1 LLLLGAAP
9 SEGTKGLIE
18 RRTIVKRRFVSSA
31 AGAAAGMV
39 LGLLMAAGC
48 GQKAGPAGS
57 GKEPGTPEHPG
68 KAPDASAK
76 VAKAP
81 AAAGGMVDLAI
92 VLPKPAFIGTP
103 KNIRTPNLEPPK
115 GDKPRPPFKVPAG
128 TKLLSFKKSIS
139 ASDEDPIIG
148 EIEQITDGDKEAGD
162 GSYVELGPG
171 LQWVQLDLGAEY
183 HIDVI
188 LSWHYHGDPRVYHDV
203 VVQVADDPDF
213 ITGVKII
220 YNNDHDNSSGLGI
233 GKHYEYFD
241 TFEGR
246 LMDAGG
252 VKSRYVRLYS
262 NGSTADEMNRYTEVE
277 IFGRPVGGT

>member
-1 LLLLGAAP
+1 MRK
-9 SEGTKGLIE
+9 S
-18 RRTIVKRRFVSSA
+18 FVSSA
-31 AGAAAGMV
+31 AGADFGEFSRAAAGMV

-48 GQKAGPAGS
+48 GQKGDPAGS
-57 GKEPGTPEHPG
+57 GKGTGTPEEPGT
-68 KAPDASAK
+68 APDASAK

-81 AAAGGMVDLAI
+81 AAPGGLVNLAI

-115 GDKPRPPFKVPAG
+115 GDKPRPPFKVPPG
-128 TKLLSFKKSIS
+128 TELLSFKKSIS

-148 EIEQITDGDKEAGD
+148 EIEQVTDGDKEAGD

-171 LQWVQLDLGAEY
+171 LQWVQLDLEAE
-183 HIDVI
+183 HNIDVI
-188 LSWHYHGDPRVYHDV
+188 LLWHYHGDPRVYHDV

-213 ITGVKII
+213 ITGVKVI

-277 IFGRPVGGT
+277 IFGRSVGGT